1 MRGALEP
8 QSAGFAKNPMKT
20 DQFPLMNARIRGI
33 VGLCLVLVAVVF
45 SGNARA
51 DQKPPNVVL
60 ILSDDQA
67 WGDYGFMGHREIQTP
82 NLDRLAREGRTFR
95 RGYVPSSLCCP
106 SLASIIT
113 GQYPH
118 QHRVTSND
126 PPLPAGMTQKEFNR
140 SPLFQQGRDRMNAF
154 MDASPTLPK
163 LLVAQGYLALQ
174 TGKWW
179 QGNYTHGG
187 FTHGMT
193 EGTRHGDKG
202 LDIGRKT
209 MEPIYD
215 FIENAT
221 AQKKP
226 FLVWY
231 APMMPHDPHTPPDR
245 LLEKYKAKTP
255 SLHVARYWAMVEWFD
270 ETCGALMDY
279 VDRKGLAENT
289 IFVYVTDNGWIQDP
303 DASKYAPRSKQ
314 SQYDGGVRTPI
325 MVRWKGHV
333 APKME
338 GKQLASSLDIAP
350 TVLKACGVQ
359 VPAVMSGVDLLDDAA
374 LDKRNVVHGECFTHS
389 AMDLEAPEKSLR
401 WRWVVEGDWKLILP
415 DPKNQPEDTVELY
428 NLGADPDERRNLAS
442 QNPDRVKQLRGL
454 IDARWNP
461 AR

>member
-1 MRGALEP
+1 MMFRVPSWTGLYPELFAAL
-8 QSAGFAKNPMKT
+8 FA
-20 DQFPLMNARIRGI
+20 
-33 VGLCLVLVAVVF
+33 VF
-45 SGNARA
+45 LGCRLEAAEKR
-51 DQKPPNVVL
+51 PNVVL

-67 WGDYGFMGHREIQTP
+67 WGDYGFMGHREVRTP
-82 NLDRLAREGRTFR
+82 NLDRLAREGRTFQ

-126 PPLPAGMTQKEFNR
+126 PPVPAGMTQRDFNR
-140 SPLFQQGRDRMNAF
+140 SPLFQQGRERMNGF
-154 MDASPTLPK
+154 MDVSPTLPK
-163 LLVAQGYLALQ
+163 LLVAEGYMALQ

-179 QGNYTHGG
+179 QGNYKHGG

-193 EGTRHGDKG
+193 EGSRHGDKG

-215 FIENAT
+215 FIEDAT
-221 AQKKP
+221 ARQKP
-226 FLVWY
+226 FFVWY

-245 LLEKYKAKTP
+245 LLEKYRSKTP

-289 IFVYVTDNGWIQDP
+289 IFVYVTDNGWIQNP
-303 DASKYAPRSKQ
+303 DGPKYAPRSKQ
-314 SQYDGGVRTPI
+314 SQYDGGIRTPI

-333 APKME
+333 APRME
-338 GKQLASSLDIAP
+338 ERRLASSLDIAP
-350 TVLKACGVQ
+350 TVLKACGVA
-359 VPAVMSGVDLLDDAA
+359 VPGIMGGLDLLNDAE
-374 LDKRNVVHGECFTHS
+374 LDRRNAVHGECFTHN
-389 AMDLEAPEKSLR
+389 AVDLDAPEKSLR
-401 WRWVVEGDWKLILP
+401 WRWVVEGDWKLVLP
-415 DPKNQPEDTVELY
+415 DPKNQPDDPVELY
-428 NLGADPDERRNLAS
+428 HVGADPGESRNLAGEDPEKVS
-442 QNPDRVKQLRGL
+442 RLRGL
-454 IDARWNP
+454 IEARWNP